1 MLTQDVIEEFFLN
14 MIAELRKDNVY
25 ILTEYGENFRN
36 YPYKIDLEISN
47 IKADDSDEYYNSTEE
62 N

>member
-14 MIAELRKDNVY
+14 MISELRKDNVY
-25 ILTEYGENFRN
+25 ILNEYGENFRN
-36 YPYKIDLEISN
+36 YPYKIDIEISN